1 MVLVSYKN
9 NTQEL
14 RKQAHRNLNCI
25 KPFLI
30 VCVKSKAS
38 GLPVV
43 LELSHPFIVG
53 PEWLS

>member
-25 KPFLI
+25 KAFLMI
-30 VCVKSKAS
+30 YMKFKAS
-38 GLPVV
+38 GLTVV
-43 LELSHPFIVG
+43 L
-53 PEWLS
+53 